1 MANSILTPTQVTRKA
16 LAILHNKL
24 KFIKTINRQYD
35 REFARAGAKIGD
47 SLKIRTPNQFTV
59 RSGATISTQD
69 VSETSQTLTLA
80 TQRGVDINF
89 SSVELTLSLDDFAQR
104 ILEPAMSRLAAEVEH
119 IVLSS
124 VYKDLYNL
132 TAADPDAEPDAL
144 LDVLRANARVSQ
156 GLAPLDSRHFIL
168 DSATMFPLVNSVSTY
183 FHKASELERAFAE
196 GYIGMAA
203 GVKWWESNMV
213 PSHTNGTRD
222 DSTPVVNTTAGSG
235 ITSGTA
241 TIAITGLDATAT
253 VKQGD
258 VFTVADV
265 YAVNPETKQR
275 YSHLQQFVA
284 TADGTAAG
292 GALTVSVSPTPITS
306 GATQTVEVVDA
317 GAGKAVVFAAAG
329 GSGDASAVLIQP
341 LLYHRDA
348 FTFVSADLEMPKG
361 VDFAA
366 REVHDGISLR
376 IVRNYD
382 ITNDK
387 FPCRID
393 VLFGYKTLR
402 PEWAARVRG

>member
-1 MANSILTPTQVTRKA
+1 MANTILTPTQVTRKA
-16 LAILHNKL
+16 LALLHNNL
-24 KFIKTINRQYD
+24 KFVKTIDRQYD
-35 REFARAGAKIGD
+35 NQFARSGAKIGD
-47 SLKIRTPNQFTV
+47 SLKVRMPNQFTV

-89 SSVELTLSLDDFAQR
+89 SSVELTLSLDDFAER
-104 ILEPAMSRLAAEVEH
+104 ILEPAMARLAAEVEY
-119 IVLSS
+119 IILSN
-124 VYKDLYNL
+124 VYKDVYNL
-132 TAADPDAEPDAL
+132 TAADPDAEPDAI

-156 GLAPLDSRHFIL
+156 GLAPDGNRHFIL
-168 DSATMFPLVNSVSTY
+168 DSSTMFPLVNSVSTY

-222 DSTPVVNTTAGSG
+222 DTTPVVNTSSG

-241 TIAITGLDATAT
+241 TIAITGLDASAT

-258 VFTVADV
+258 VFKVADV

-275 YSHLQQFVA
+275 YSHLQQFAA
-284 TADGTAAG
+284 TADGTASGA
-292 GALTVSVSPTPITS
+292 GALTVSVTPTPTTS
-306 GATQTVEVVDA
+306 GATQNVELVSA
-317 GAGKAVVFAAAG
+317 GAGKAVVFTAAG
-329 GSGDASAVLIQP
+329 GSGDASAVYIQP

-348 FTFVSADLEMPKG
+348 FAMVTADLEMPRG
-361 VDFAA
+361 QDFAA
-366 REVHDGISLR
+366 RETHDGISLR
-376 IVRNYD
+376 IVRQYD

>member
-1 MANSILTPTQVTRKA
+1 VANTILTPTQVTRKA

-24 KFIKTINRQYD
+24 KFIKTIDRQYD
-35 REFARAGAKIGD
+35 SQYARQGAKIGT
-47 SLKIRTPNQFTV
+47 SLSIRMPNQFTV
-59 RSGATISTQD
+59 RSGATLSTQD
-69 VSETSQTLTLA
+69 VTESSQALTLA

-89 SSVELTLSLDDFAQR
+89 SSVELTMSLDDFAAR
-104 ILEPAMSRLAAEVEH
+104 ILEPAMSRLAAEVEY
-119 IVLSS
+119 IVLSN
-124 VYKDLYNL
+124 VYKDIYNL
-132 TAADPDAEPDAL
+132 TAANPDNEPDAI
-144 LDVLRANARVSQ
+144 LDVLRAHARVSQ
-156 GLAPLDSRHFIL
+156 GLAPEGNRHFIL
-168 DSATMFPLVNSVSTY
+168 DSATMFPLVNSLSTY

-196 GYIGMAA
+196 GYIGMAG

-213 PSHTNGTRD
+213 PSHTNGTRTD
-222 DSTPVVNTTAGSG
+222 ATPLVNTSTG

-241 TIAITGLDATAT
+241 TIAITGLGATVT

-275 YSHLQQFVA
+275 YSHLQPFVA
-284 TADGTAAG
+284 TADGTASSG
-292 GALTVSVSPTPITS
+292 SLTVSVSPTPTTS
-306 GATQTVEVVDA
+306 GASQNVELVSA
-317 GAGKAVVFAAAG
+317 GASKAVVFTAAG
-329 GSGDASAVLIQP
+329 GSGDASQVYIQP

-348 FTFVSADLEMPKG
+348 FAFVTADLEMPKG

-366 REVHDGISLR
+366 RETHDGISLR
-376 IVRNYD
+376 IVRQYD
-382 ITNDK
+382 ITEDK